1 MIECMSSTPVDA
13 VVAACK
19 EGDRDAQR
27 LLYER
32 HNRDI
37 YRLMV
42 RMVGLNDADDVT
54 QQVFLRLLRN
64 ITQFSG
70 RSRFETWLYR
80 VAMNESLQFLRRRAR
95 EKDRVPLQE
104 PADRAQ
110 RHVVDVEHRELL
122 QHGLE
127 RIDPELRSIF
137 LLREVEQQS
146 YREIASILGI
156 SEGTVASRLNR
167 ARRHLRDCLIELG
180 WEG

>member
-1 MIECMSSTPVDA
+1 MNECMSLTTVDEI
-13 VVAACK
+13 VSACK
-19 EGDRDAQR
+19 EGDRNAQR

-42 RMVGLNDADDVT
+42 RMVGLDDANDLT
-54 QQVFLRLLRN
+54 QQVFLRLLVN
-64 ITQFSG
+64 IAQFSG

-104 PADRAQ
+104 PADRA
-110 RHVVDVEHRELL
+110 RPHEVRVEHRELL

-137 LLREVEQQS
+137 LLREAEQFS
-146 YREIASILGI
+146 YQEIALILGI

-167 ARRHLRDCLIELG
+167 ARRQLRERLIELG

>member
-1 MIECMSSTPVDA
+1 MTPTAVDEI
-13 VVAACK
+13 VVACQ

-27 LLYER
+27 QLYER
-32 HNRDI
+32 YNQNV

-42 RMVGLNDADDVT
+42 RMVGLDDADDLT

-64 ITQFSG
+64 ITKFSG

-95 EKDRVPLQE
+95 ERDQVLVQE

-110 RHVVDVEHRELL
+110 PHGVCVEQRELL
-122 QHGLE
+122 EHSLQ

-137 LLREVEQQS
+137 LLREVEQLS
-146 YREIASILGI
+146 YQEIASIIGI

-167 ARRHLRDCLIELG
+167 VRRHLRDRLIELG